1 MLCVSDLSYSGAL
14 VKPTAECNKIGN
26 EKAKNACRKSKN
38 MYEWGQFFH
47 LSHFCDT
54 LDQNG
59 LWKSRP
65 YKLMPSP

>member
-1 MLCVSDLSYSGAL
+1 MLCVSDLRTSGAL
-14 VKPTAECNKIGN
+14 ARPTAEGNKISS

-47 LSHFCDT
+47 LSYFSDT

-59 LWKSRP
+59 LWKSR
-65 YKLMPSP
+65 LC